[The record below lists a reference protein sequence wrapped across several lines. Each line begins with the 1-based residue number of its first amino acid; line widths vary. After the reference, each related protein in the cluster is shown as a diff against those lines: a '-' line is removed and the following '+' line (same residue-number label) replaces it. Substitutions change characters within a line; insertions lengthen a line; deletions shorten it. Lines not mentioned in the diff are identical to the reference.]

1 MLQAQLSVM
10 AESLAVAKDFYLH
23 YYIQTQCE
31 AHPAFHSTD
40 TWVSFQGGKVTR
52 M

>member
-1 MLQAQLSVM
+1 MLQAQLSVVV
-10 AESLAVAKDFYLH
+10 ELQAVVKDLYLH

-40 TWVSFQGGKVTR
+40 TRVSFQGGKVTR